1 MESFHAMP
9 ISDLCLFQE
18 ENKSKLVFHVWHHPG
33 RTLTGLGDPENQCSD
48 QADSWT
54 EEEGTD

>member
-1 MESFHAMP
+1 MP

-54 EEEGTD
+54 KEEGTD